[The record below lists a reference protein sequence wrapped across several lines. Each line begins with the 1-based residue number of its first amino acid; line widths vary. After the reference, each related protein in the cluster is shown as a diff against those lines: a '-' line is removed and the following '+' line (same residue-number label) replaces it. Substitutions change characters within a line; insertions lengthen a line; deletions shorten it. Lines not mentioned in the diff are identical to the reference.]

1 MFACTYDN
9 SNTFFFGIFNIVV
22 GALHIEL
29 PDEGLHVGVLVVV
42 G

>member
-1 MFACTYDN
+1 MFACTYDHR
-9 SNTFFFGIFNIVV
+9 NTFFGIFNIVV
-22 GALHIEL
+22 GALHVEL